1 MTRPARAT
9 VRPTLAVLTAL
20 ALALTLV
27 ACGADGDRTG
37 IVVTP
42 GMHFSTPIDGYS
54 PNPTQPTRFGQML
67 PPEGTRPY
75 GAPAVPHFTPGAEE
89 AKRAGAE
96 LQMPIDATDA
106 SLTRGKVLFDSF
118 CSVCHGDGG
127 EGDGPII
134 GRYPNPPSLL
144 ANHAK
149 GLPDGQLWHI
159 ITHGQGI
166 MPPYKYQVRPED
178 RWKLIQYVRQEI
190 MGMTVAAPPA
200 DSVAAPPADSN
211 GGGK

>member
-1 MTRPARAT
+1 M
-9 VRPTLAVLTAL
+9 
-20 ALALTLV
+20 
-27 ACGADGDRTG
+27 
-37 IVVTP
+37 
-42 GMHFSTPIDGYS
+42 
-54 PNPTQPTRFGQML
+54 RFPHKKKQGFR
-67 PPEGTRPY
+67 TRPY

-200 DSVAAPPADSN
+200 DSN